1 MKQTISIL
9 LNNRFNDAE
18 RLIGLFSASG
28 YRIEK
33 ILLLNEGDK
42 NLSRLLILTDSENK
56 NLDNFLTRLRQQVR
70 VVKVESIE
78 GDVLHGRL
86 SVSEQ
91 LKT

>member
-9 LNNRFNDAE
+9 LNNRFSDAE

-70 VVKVESIE
+70 VVKVESTE
-78 GDVLHGRL
+78 GDALDGRL

>member
-18 RLIGLFSASG
+18 RLMGLFSASG

-33 ILLLNEGDK
+33 ILLLSEGEK
-42 NLSRLLILTDSENK
+42 NLSRLLILTDAENK

-78 GDVLHGRL
+78 GDALHGRL